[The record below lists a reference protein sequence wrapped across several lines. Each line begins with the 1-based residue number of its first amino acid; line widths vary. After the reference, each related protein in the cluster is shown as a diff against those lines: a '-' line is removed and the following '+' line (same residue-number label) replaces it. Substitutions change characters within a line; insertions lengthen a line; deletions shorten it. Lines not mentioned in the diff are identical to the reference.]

1 MDKNMYKKHSTG
13 GGNDNFRFLT
23 SLKNYKSSNLL
34 KLSLFTIFS
43 LSSLEAATEADYDK
57 TSDTYII
64 KEHKFSNNDV
74 YDYNLN

>member
-1 MDKNMYKKHSTG
+1 M
-13 GGNDNFRFLT
+13 T

-34 KLSLFTIFS
+34 KLSLFAIFS

-57 TSDTYII
+57 TSNTYII

-74 YDYNLN
+74 YDYNLNTYKLLSGKNFYGQMA